1 MSEASALQLRIYSGI
16 HAGASEI
23 LSAERYVLGADSNCD
38 VVLADAG
45 VAPRHAELHISAQGC
60 ILSWLASDASA
71 DVPDTSISLA
81 LGSAF
86 ALGPVVMGVDL
97 ADAPWA
103 QVELLTPVKA
113 PSPNVASVALAP
125 DTVDASVAEMT
136 SPPAGSDS
144 NSDLD
149 PTPTVGW
156 MARNRRRVIGGVLT
170 CSALALVGVMMDV
183 VVAGAPAAASY
194 PALVTP
200 AQQSEQQRLAIL
212 QIAASLKL
220 AEQIVIEATAH
231 GGWLVRA
238 AYLNDTQVEALA
250 MALSRLNPRP
260 GLQMTN
266 EQDLQQS
273 VNKTLAGWIEE
284 THDSVKATYLG
295 EAVFELSGSVASPSQ
310 RAKLLTTLAVSFP
323 MVREW
328 KNQFSVPQETANMLL
343 EALRESGF
351 DVTGTWKDGTLFIQT
366 LLSKRQVQH
375 WEVTLVDLAG
385 KYTVPFS
392 AIVRFGGEKAVSNFP
407 VDLPFTP
414 RSVMGGNT
422 PYVVMSDGA
431 KLMLDGVRQGW
442 RLSSISHAEIVF
454 ENGSRRAVLQR

>member
-1 MSEASALQLRIYSGI
+1 MSKASALQLRIYSGI

-45 VAPRHAELHISAQGC
+45 VAPQHAELHISAQGC

-71 DVPDTSISLA
+71 DVPDASISLA

-103 QVELLTPVKA
+103 QVELLTPVNA
-113 PSPNVASVALAP
+113 PSPNAASVAPAP
-125 DTVDASVAEMT
+125 DIINASVAEMT
-136 SPPAGSDS
+136 SPSDS
-144 NSDLD
+144 DRY
-149 PTPTVGW
+149 PTPTAGW

-170 CSALALVGVMMDV
+170 CLALALTGVVMDM
-183 VVAGAPAAASY
+183 VVAGTPAPVSY

-212 QIAASLKL
+212 QIATSLKL

-238 AYLNDTQVEALA
+238 AYLNDVQGEALA

-273 VNKTLAGWIEE
+273 VNRTLAGWIEE

-310 RAKLLTTLAVSFP
+310 RAKLLATLAVSFP

-328 KNQFSVPQETANMLL
+328 KNQFSIPQETANMLL

-431 KLMLDGVRQGW
+431 KLMLDGVHQGW
-442 RLSSISHAEIVF
+442 RLLSISRAEIVF